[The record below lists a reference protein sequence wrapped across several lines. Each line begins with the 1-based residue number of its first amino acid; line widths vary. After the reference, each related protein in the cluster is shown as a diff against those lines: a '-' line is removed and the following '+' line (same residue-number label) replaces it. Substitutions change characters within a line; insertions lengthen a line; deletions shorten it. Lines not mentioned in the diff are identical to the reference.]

1 MYSYHL
7 YCWCVY
13 TVQRIPQ
20 NYIKWSYP
28 IIIICLHEWLIYS
41 SKVITASVLCKF
53 WQIAHRMMDN
63 LIPWFEERLFLIID
77 FSCGSWTSVLLH
89 LFYHWRYPSLS
100 FRIFTLLG
108 SWLGSFFGYEI
119 ILREIVFSHAA
130 SFPRVALVYWPIWKK
145 IHKHKNKQWQQNSN
159 QWLPASKQPLRNN
172 MIDTVL
178 ICNQSLFFV
187 VVVLF

>member
-7 YCWCVY
+7 YCWCVH

-145 IHKHKNKQWQQNSN
+145 NPQTQKQWQQNSN